1 VFSLTLMS
9 KGEKR
14 TGLPLLPSMQ
24 KGEIVGRF
32 TVGSKLVI
40 DGKIND
46 DKDQRWKRSAM
57 TKISDD
63 KDQRWQRSVM
73 TKISDGKIRVSG
85 TK

>member
-1 VFSLTLMS
+1 MQQLRGSVFSLTLML

-14 TGLPLLPSMQ
+14 TGVPLLPSMP

-46 DKDQRWKRSAM
+46 DKDQRWKRTTMERTVKS
-57 TKISDD
+57 
-63 KDQRWQRSVM
+63 RSGEFA
-73 TKISDGKIRVSG
+73 KW
-85 TK
+85 